1 MLKHNEEKKDARTL
15 KTTCADVL
23 IYVGWLIVLDKY
35 VNEKKDKKMNEI
47 NTISADNK
55 NDNDENKNTHDVMTD
70 NDNNKKNTNIY
81 NVFVCF
87 CVWLIS
93 YCDILLNWLNIKLS
107 NKILNNH

>member
-1 MLKHNEEKKDARTL
+1 M
-15 KTTCADVL
+15 
-23 IYVGWLIVLDKY
+23 
-35 VNEKKDKKMNEI
+35 NEKKDKKMNEI

-87 CVWLIS
+87 CV
-93 YCDILLNWLNIKLS
+93 
-107 NKILNNH
+107 